1 MSVLVVK
8 FGGSVL
14 TSESA
19 LQRAVSE
26 IYRYV
31 RDARKVIA
39 VVSAFKGQTDQLM
52 RLAGS
57 YTQASTSSAMP
68 HLAATGEMR
77 AASLL
82 AMACERSGVV
92 TRFRSSYEIGL
103 IAEGEH
109 LNAHPT
115 AIRADVLTRDLQS
128 VDLVVVPGYVAENAA
143 GEPVLL
149 GRGGSDM
156 TAVYIAHA
164 LNIPVRL
171 IKDVD
176 AIYDN
181 DPAQVGDLAKPY
193 EALDWDEALKI
204 AFPVVQDKAMRYAAG
219 QGMPVE
225 VAALAKGYQT
235 TLGAPTKLRTA
246 PVLKR
251 RIRLAVMGAGGVGA
265 KFLERC
271 LEWSDL
277 IEVDRVLVRD
287 PGKRRDHPLAA
298 RFTSDARA
306 FVRDDVD
313 VFVDI
318 GTGVSPS
325 AELLEGF
332 LKAGVSVTSANK
344 QAVAAAGDRLRAAA
358 KASGAML
365 TYSASVGG
373 GAPIIEALKRAV
385 KDHKIKAFCGV
396 LNGTS
401 NFVIDQVEAGKSFD
415 AAMDEARRLGFAE
428 PDSTADLDGTDVGAK
443 LKLLR
448 EIAFPGET
456 PVHIE
461 VGAIT
466 AESLVIPQ
474 GKGLR
479 YVARCYRTQ
488 HGLEASMKLEA
499 LDADHYLVG
508 ARGEQ
513 NRAIIELENSGEKGG
528 ETWCVTGKGAGAWPT
543 TEALLADVLQIARE
557 HPLKA

>member
-204 AFPVVQDKAMRYAAG
+204 AFPVVQD
-219 QGMPVE
+219 
-225 VAALAKGYQT
+225 
-235 TLGAPTKLRTA
+235 
-246 PVLKR
+246 
-251 RIRLAVMGAGGVGA
+251 
-265 KFLERC
+265 
-271 LEWSDL
+271 
-277 IEVDRVLVRD
+277 
-287 PGKRRDHPLAA
+287 
-298 RFTSDARA
+298 
-306 FVRDDVD
+306 
-313 VFVDI
+313 
-318 GTGVSPS
+318 
-325 AELLEGF
+325 
-332 LKAGVSVTSANK
+332 
-344 QAVAAAGDRLRAAA
+344 
-358 KASGAML
+358 
-365 TYSASVGG
+365 
-373 GAPIIEALKRAV
+373 
-385 KDHKIKAFCGV
+385 
-396 LNGTS
+396 
-401 NFVIDQVEAGKSFD
+401 
-415 AAMDEARRLGFAE
+415 
-428 PDSTADLDGTDVGAK
+428 
-443 LKLLR
+443 
-448 EIAFPGET
+448 
-456 PVHIE
+456 
-461 VGAIT
+461 
-466 AESLVIPQ
+466 
-474 GKGLR
+474 
-479 YVARCYRTQ
+479 
-488 HGLEASMKLEA
+488 
-499 LDADHYLVG
+499 
-508 ARGEQ
+508 
-513 NRAIIELENSGEKGG
+513 
-528 ETWCVTGKGAGAWPT
+528 
-543 TEALLADVLQIARE
+543 
-557 HPLKA
+557 